1 MNNIGE
7 LFKILNL
14 EICNKFYENVNDDN
28 KKDIIDNMINNE
40 EFMSLVNPI
49 MNDLDM
55 LKIKIDT
62 KLSAIIK
69 KNMKDIIKPIKEE
82 KPINTHDLSITNL
95 NKSCE
100 NCTCE
105 NCTCENCTCE
115 NCTCDNCTCEN
126 CTCENCTCNNEEK
139 GNHIG
144 GGIYLKKID
153 HLIKMTTSNFVCY
166 Y

>member
-55 LKIKIDT
+55 LKNKIDT

-69 KNMKDIIKPIKEE
+69 KNMKDIIKPIIKED
-82 KPINTHDLSITNL
+82 KPIIT
-95 NKSCE
+95 E
-100 NCTCE
+100 NSYTCV
-105 NCTCENCTCE
+105 
-115 NCTCDNCTCEN
+115 
-126 CTCENCTCNNEEK
+126 EEK

-144 GGIYLKKID
+144 SGIYLERVD
-153 HLIKMTTSNFVCY
+153 HLIKMTTPDFVCY